1 MCVDVPPDPKV
12 AAIARKWRV
21 SEAEVLARKKAVER
35 SSLANHWGGFAVKAG
50 GTFFLAG
57 KKSYGGR
64 LWNLADN
71 DRWCNFSCKVKVVG
85 PSLGGGTELGMIFF
99 LNAKSLYR
107 IEGMDF
113 GNGRDISYTVPGKQ
127 LGALVKALKSIESLY
142 EAREFFDKL
151 IETAKQVIDI
161 AKGEPSIVYRPI
173 ATAELEAGI
182 KWNIQGK
189 IDILGVQ
196 GKHGYLDDL

>member
-1 MCVDVPPDPKV
+1 M
-12 AAIARKWRV
+12 
-21 SEAEVLARKKAVER
+21 
-35 SSLANHWGGFAVKAG
+35 
-50 GTFFLAG
+50 
-57 KKSYGGR
+57 
-64 LWNLADN
+64 
-71 DRWCNFSCKVKVVG
+71 
-85 PSLGGGTELGMIFF
+85 GMIFF